1 MKDTITYN
9 GKKYK
14 AIKEDIDG
22 DIERLMKRK
31 KELMDK
37 RPVPTN
43 DVARITGRLNALRAK
58 KKKQNESVNEG
69 LNRRVTVKEVR
80 SWLKKLEEFR
90 YR

>member
-1 MKDTITYN
+1 MKDNITYN

-43 DVARITGRLNALRAK
+43 DVARLVGMNNALRDK
-58 KKKQNESVNEG
+58 KKKLQ
-69 LNRRVTVKEVR
+69 
-80 SWLKKLEEFR
+80 KK
-90 YR
+90 